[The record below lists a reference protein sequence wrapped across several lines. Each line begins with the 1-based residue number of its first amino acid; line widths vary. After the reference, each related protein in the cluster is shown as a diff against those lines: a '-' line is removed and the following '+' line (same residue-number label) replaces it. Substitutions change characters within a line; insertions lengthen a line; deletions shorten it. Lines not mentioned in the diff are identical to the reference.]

1 MLAVCLLSALLSS
14 LVLTQSDSASRP
26 LVNTEEELTILETC
40 EGVADGT
47 RCTKRCVHWSCDP
60 KFARCYKGHCKRAG
74 HHPCNTASPLHPC
87 CCGACDK
94 AMVVINHL
102 GTLSISY
109 QSATIIFCFRTIP
122 RIRNASKTSRKCSL
136 RRRKRRAREKL
147 KQWFKIFLFNNIDY
161 RAYSRISH

>member
-40 EGVADGT
+40 EDVADGT

-60 KFARCYKGHCKRAG
+60 AFARCYQGHCKRAG

-87 CCGACDK
+87 CCGSCDR
-94 AMVVINHL
+94 AMVVISHL
-102 GTLSISY
+102 ARAY
-109 QSATIIFCFRTIP
+109 QSAKLINFSRTTQ
-122 RIRNASKTSRKCSL
+122 RIQSASITSRIWSL
-136 RRRKRRAREKL
+136 GRRRRAREKL
-147 KQWFKIFLFNNIDY
+147 KQWFKFFLFNNIDY